1 MHPLL
6 LALLRILTF
15 YLGTTLTFF
24 FLSLFSIPKSSFYAR
39 LLSSYGSLLLCAA
52 YGVLASLFL
61 RAFGDYRISQWATAR
76 AFKYTM
82 ALTTGIRFEIVEGEE
97 YLDTRP
103 CVLIGNHQ
111 SELDVLLL
119 GTIFPRYCSVTAKS
133 SLARTPFLGWFM
145 SLSGTVFIDRADS
158 KGARKVFDGAAEEMK
173 RWKQSVF
180 IFPEGTRSYADGP
193 EMGAFKKGAF
203 HLAVQAGVPVV
214 PVVCA
219 NYWGVLS
226 VKEQR
231 FRGGRIPVK
240 SRCMGR
246 MRSRACANISC
257 LPVLPPIPTTSLTD
271 SDVESLTRST
281 RASMLKELVTLTE
294 SPLGQKATK
303 AHVGVAEEDLAELAT
318 ATASGADR

>member
-1 MHPLL
+1 M
-6 LALLRILTF
+6 
-15 YLGTTLTFF
+15 
-24 FLSLFSIPKSSFYAR
+24 
-39 LLSSYGSLLLCAA
+39 
-52 YGVLASLFL
+52 
-61 RAFGDYRISQWATAR
+61 
-76 AFKYTM
+76 
-82 ALTTGIRFEIVEGEE
+82 
-97 YLDTRP
+97 
-103 CVLIGNHQ
+103 
-111 SELDVLLL
+111 LLL
-119 GTIFPRYCSVTAKS
+119 GTVFPKYCSVTAKS

-203 HLAVQAGVPVV
+203 HLAVKAGVPVV

-257 LPVLPPIPTTSLTD
+257 LLVLPPIPTTHLTD